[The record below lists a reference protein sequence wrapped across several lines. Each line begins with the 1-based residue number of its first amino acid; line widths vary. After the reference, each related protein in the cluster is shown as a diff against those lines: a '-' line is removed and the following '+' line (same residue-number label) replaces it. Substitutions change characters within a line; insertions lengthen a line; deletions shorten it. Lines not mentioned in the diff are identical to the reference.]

1 MRGCQVAKYF
11 TPGRPKTDHSLP
23 KRRRNSAHT
32 RPGMA
37 TELLS
42 RIGFSPRTLGRPLP
56 PGHHQSTLPAHL
68 SRPLPL
74 YQLLVVHVITLSD
87 TIYRLW
93 CSEAQT
99 TPIVDATHRP
109 CPSPPPRKQ
118 MAPFRGKNPKEASI
132 QFGEVPTPL
141 ARIRRSQQTNNLV
154 SSMGL
159 HLATRLTFHRW

>member
-11 TPGRPKTDHSLP
+11 TPGRPKTDHSLCP
-23 KRRRNSAHT
+23 KGEEIAPT
-32 RPGMA
+32 PAPGL
-37 TELLS
+37 LLS

-56 PGHHQSTLPAHL
+56 PGHHQSTLPANL

-74 YQLLVVHVITLSD
+74 DQLLVVHVITLSD

>member
-1 MRGCQVAKYF
+1 VRGCQVAKYTLPRVDPKLTTLCPKGEEIAP
-11 TPGRPKTDHSLP
+11 TP
-23 KRRRNSAHT
+23 A
-32 RPGMA
+32 PGW
-37 TELLS
+37 LLS

-68 SRPLPL
+68 SRPLRLDRPL
-74 YQLLVVHVITLSD
+74 AVHVITLSD

-109 CPSPPPRKQ
+109 RKQ
-118 MAPFRGKNPKEASI
+118 MAPFRGKNPKEASTK
-132 QFGEVPTPL
+132 FGEVPTRL

-154 SSMGL
+154 PMTGL
-159 HLATRLTFHRW
+159 HLDSRSTFHRS